1 VEWHNRPTDATLSR
15 NVRLQVEHLMTC
27 PTVRDAVAEGRIHVH
42 GLYDNLSTGALSQVI
57 EPRKQEPKQFLKNFI
72 FSFNGRVI

>member
-1 VEWHNRPTDATLSR
+1 
-15 NVRLQVEHLMTC
+15 MTC